1 MENELSAGTSFNT
14 GSCFALS
21 SSIRRRLVV
30 AVAPR
35 ALYFLKYSILIHV
48 VIIAYVL
55 NPMGISIYLVP
66 VPVPVPYGTL
76 YKEGNFINMMYISQ
90 FRLSFNG
97 FGLRLNK

>member
-21 SSIRRRLVV
+21 SSIRRLVV

-66 VPVPVPYGTL
+66 TVRYLVQGR
-76 YKEGNFINMMYISQ
+76 Q
-90 FRLSFNG
+90 FHQHDVHFSIQIIIQWIWTSF
-97 FGLRLNK
+97 K

>member
-66 VPVPVPYGTL
+66 VPTGTAEKL
-76 YKEGNFINMMYISQ
+76 
-90 FRLSFNG
+90 
-97 FGLRLNK
+97 

>member
-21 SSIRRRLVV
+21 SSIRRLVV

-55 NPMGISIYLVP
+55 NPMGISIYWFL
-66 VPVPVPYGTL
+66 PYGTL